1 MEIFVDTSR
10 VFAKPV
16 TLVFM
21 TERVRPHINLAQRLI
36 ITMNRYQQYLS
47 KRLKAFD
54 LGLSEYPILI
64 YLFHRDAPDVKVSQS
79 DIAQRQFRDPAI
91 VTRAA
96 KSLAKKGLINVE
108 NDPDNRARHV
118 LTLTAEGRTV
128 AKQVDDLVVAWEEH
142 AFSDM
147 TEEERRQ
154 LKRLLARLVVSD

>member
-21 TERVRPHINLAQRLI
+21 TERDRPHINLAQRLI

-64 YLFHRDAPDVKVSQS
+64 YLFHRDAPDV
-79 DIAQRQFRDPAI
+79 
-91 VTRAA
+91 
-96 KSLAKKGLINVE
+96 
-108 NDPDNRARHV
+108 
-118 LTLTAEGRTV
+118 
-128 AKQVDDLVVAWEEH
+128 
-142 AFSDM
+142 
-147 TEEERRQ
+147 
-154 LKRLLARLVVSD
+154 